1 MQKKRKEIEV
11 SVPARIKG
19 SGLVART
26 SWLLQKSVGDVWSR
40 ISSASALQ
48 KERSASS
55 ERRPSSERRS
65 AGETVVTRLERRYV
79 ASRAHRC
86 EAGEDRRKAQGGE
99 RSSSNGSPIAK
110 KRCVGR
116 GTGAVK
122 ATGSCEESLPT
133 EGTSDHQAASAFTGR
148 RWRWSWRTPHHS
160 TRANPSKRT
169 HGQDCSSCEGKRGE
183 G

>member
-26 SWLLQKSVGDVWSR
+26 SWLLQKSVGGVWSR

-65 AGETVVTRLERRYV
+65 ARETVVKRLERNV
-79 ASRAHRC
+79 
-86 EAGEDRRKAQGGE
+86 RRE
-99 RSSSNGSPIAK
+99 SNSP
-110 KRCVGR
+110 
-116 GTGAVK
+116 
-122 ATGSCEESLPT
+122 L
-133 EGTSDHQAASAFTGR
+133 
-148 RWRWSWRTPHHS
+148 
-160 TRANPSKRT
+160 
-169 HGQDCSSCEGKRGE
+169 
-183 G
+183 